1 MQKALV
7 QRRASRLPYAPQ
19 WSPDVSSRHSF
30 LSLFIGTYS
39 SAFDIL
45 PALLADSVPDGS
57 LQLSVDA
64 ASLAFMAFQLNR
76 FDLIPLANK
85 YYFRAIRSLAMAVQS
100 SIQPTSNAPSQ
111 SLSAMALQSVLLL
124 DFYDK
129 MAFQHYQPSEAPG
142 LLQIHAKG
150 SLSILRSLPK
160 GELRNPATLQLA
172 TQSILV
178 TILSCGAD
186 ATDFPEHLI
195 GLYNEL
201 GSYIQSDRWHLIGHY
216 IRLVNIHIN
225 VRNGKMGLSDA
236 LKRAREYSLDIV
248 EEENKMS
255 RLWRPYRRDTC
266 EARAFDSHYDAY
278 PNHKVAQALNKY
290 RIMRLGVASFVHR
303 LTGSVEVAEDVE
315 QLVRTICASVP
326 QIILPEAR
334 PQNTLP
340 FSPLQILECSAVLSP
355 LYLCARHTRDPAM
368 RAWILQTLEYM
379 ADNGVKMAQTL
390 ANIIESPLKP
400 EIWDWFRMV
409 GSYTCSAL

>member
-1 MQKALV
+1 MV
-7 QRRASRLPYAPQ
+7 
-19 WSPDVSSRHSF
+19 
-30 LSLFIGTYS
+30 
-39 SAFDIL
+39 
-45 PALLADSVPDGS
+45 
-57 LQLSVDA
+57 
-64 ASLAFMAFQLNR
+64 
-76 FDLIPLANK
+76 
-85 YYFRAIRSLAMAVQS
+85 VQS

-160 GELRNPATLQLA
+160 GELLNPATLQLA

-216 IRLVNIHIN
+216 IRLVNVHIN

-236 LKRAREYSLDIV
+236 LKHAREYSLDIL

-255 RLWRPYRRDTC
+255 CSWRPYRRDTC
-266 EARAFDSHYDAY
+266 EAGAFDSYYDVY

-355 LYLCARHTRDPAM
+355 LYLCTRHTRDPAM
-368 RAWILQTLEYM
+368 RAWILQTLKYM
-379 ADNGVKMAQTL
+379 ANNGVKMAQTL

-400 EIWDWFRMV
+400 EIWDWFKMV

>member
-7 QRRASRLPYAPQ
+7 QQRASRLPSSPQ
-19 WSPDVSSRHSF
+19 WSPDESSRCSF

-39 SAFDIL
+39 SAFGAL
-45 PALLADSVPDGS
+45 PALLADSVPNGP

-76 FDLIPLANK
+76 YDLVPLANK
-85 YYFRAIRSLAMAVQS
+85 CYFRAIQSLSKVVQS
-100 SIQPTSNAPSQ
+100 SIQPTSNAPPQ
-111 SLSAMALQSVLLL
+111 SLSAMAIQSVLLL

-129 MAFQHYQPSEAPG
+129 MAFQHYQPVEAPS

-150 SLSILRSLPK
+150 SLSIVRSLPK
-160 GELRNPATLQLA
+160 DELLNPATLQLA

-178 TILSCGAD
+178 TTLSCGAD
-186 ATDFPEHLI
+186 AVDFPEDLI

-201 GSYIQSDRWHLIGHY
+201 GSHSLIQSDRWRLIGHF

-236 LKRAREYSLDIV
+236 LMRAREYNLDILD
-248 EEENKMS
+248 EENKIACS
-255 RLWRPYRRDTC
+255 WPPYQRRG
-266 EARAFDSHYDAY
+266 AGAFGCYYDVY
-278 PNHKVAQALNKY
+278 PDHKVVQALNKY
-290 RIMRLGVASFVHR
+290 RVMRLGVASFVHK
-303 LTGSVEVAEDVE
+303 LTASVEAAEDIE

-355 LYLCARHTRDPAM
+355 LCLCARHTQDPAM
-368 RAWILQTLEYM
+368 HAWILQTLKHM
-379 ADNGVKMAQTL
+379 AINGVKMAQTL
-390 ANIIESPLKP
+390 ANAIESPLKL
-400 EIWDWFRMV
+400 EIWDWFKMV
-409 GSYTCSAL
+409 GSYTCTAL